1 MAVRVVILKNTPN
14 LGREGDIVRVKEGYA
29 RNFLLPN
36 GMAELADEQAM
47 QRAKKIKKQKRVEIG
62 KKKKQAQKLLEKI
75 EKIKLKIN
83 KKTQKGKLFGSVKE
97 NDIIKALKGQG
108 IELKKSQII
117 LGDKEIKKTGTY
129 EIEIEL
135 IKGLRGKIKL
145 KVDSEKK

>member
-1 MAVRVVILKNTPN
+1 MVILKNTPN